1 VEFHDSR
8 TIPFFAINHN
18 FYFSI
23 QHYYNMSN
31 APDYKIC
38 LTMIVRNEA
47 ENVTK
52 CFDSVLPY
60 INYYVISDT
69 GSTDNTIEVIK
80 AYFAEK
86 GVDGV
91 VTEDV
96 WQNFGKNR
104 TIALEHA
111 RKLATNSNYCLMM
124 DADDYLTGTLEL
136 PLIGDKENDSF
147 FFTILDDGTN
157 NIYKRQQLFRRESKW
172 MYICPV
178 HEFAFCLDENTTTHF
193 LECDCKVIS
202 RRKGPIRNGESKDKV
217 NRKDTETLIAYI
229 ETEEGKQHGIK
240 SHCLYHIAACFSGMK
255 EYTKS
260 IEYHKKYIEHNAG
273 QPNGLI
279 WYNNYC
285 IGKCMLE
292 RGDAP
297 TDEVLQY
304 FVNGYNINPS
314 QNECLCEFGEH
325 LIRQM
330 KYEKALEVFTL
341 ASKNTIVPM
350 SLFFVDVG
358 IYGEGKFDGII
369 NNLKIAIA
377 INADKDWDNYKFCLF
392 MDAPNNKTFLKT
404 DTCNLK
410 TAKRIATKLGN
421 ITCFNTSG
429 EFKVKKLQNLSYMG
443 CLENKFYGLFVK
455 ILPILVIN
463 LGYSNLTNFKENV
476 PFSNKG
482 AYGSEICAVNL
493 AKQLSASYRVFIV
506 SHDNI
511 NAELEGVIYCNNE
524 SFAKFMEEKEVD
536 NGKEKVIDV
545 LILSRYIHYF
555 VDYAYKARKTLLW
568 LHDTEIGGGYGGKSF
583 GYALKPM
590 LKNVLPIIDNVV
602 VLSQWHREFM
612 GKEYGIPENK
622 MRIIGNG
629 LATTGATV
637 EGVDMS
643 KKIAGK
649 FIWTSSFVRGLE
661 RCVDYFHLIKKKMP
675 NAVLHIFRE
684 YEGYEH
690 LVDKWDYIKFYGKV
704 DNERVVEEFKTAS
717 VWFYPTQFLETYCI
731 SALEAQANGCL
742 CVCTNIGSL
751 TNVVADRGYLF
762 DADVMADKER
772 CVGFLMDCLKKNNVE
787 IIKKGMEYAK
797 GREWENVKDEWV
809 ELFEE

>member
-1 VEFHDSR
+1 
-8 TIPFFAINHN
+8 
-18 FYFSI
+18 
-23 QHYYNMSN
+23 
-31 APDYKIC
+31 
-38 LTMIVRNEA
+38 MIVRNEA

-80 AYFAEK
+80 TYFAK
-86 GVDGV
+86 AGIDGV

-104 TIALEHA
+104 TIVLEHA
-111 RKLATNSNYCLMM
+111 RKLAISSNYCLMM

-136 PLIGDKENDSF
+136 PKQKEGEKEIDSF
-147 FFTILDDGTN
+147 FFTIRDDGTN
-157 NIYKRQQLFRRESKW
+157 NIYKRQQLFRRESNW
-172 MYICPV
+172 IYVCPV
-178 HEFAFCLDENTTTHF
+178 HEFAFCLGSEAINALRGGSEASNATTYF

-202 RRKGPIRNGESKDKV
+202 CRKGPIRNGESKDKV
-217 NRKDTETLIAYI
+217 NRNDAQTLIEYI
-229 ETEEGKQHGIK
+229 ETEEGRQHAVK
-240 SHCLYHIAACFSGMK
+240 LHCLYHIASCFSGMK

-260 IEYHKKYIEHNAG
+260 IEYHKKYIECNAG

-285 IGKCMLE
+285 IGTCMLE
-292 RGDAP
+292 RGSEAINASRGGDAP

-314 QNECLCEFGEH
+314 QNECLCKFGEI
-325 LIRQM
+325 LIKQM

-341 ASKNTIVPM
+341 ASKNKTVPV
-350 SLFFVDVG
+350 SLFFVDVEL
-358 IYGEGKFDGII
+358 YGEGKFDNLI
-369 NNLKIAIA
+369 NSLKIAIA
-377 INADKDWDNYKFCLF
+377 INADKEWNENYKFCLF
-392 MDAPNNKTFLKT
+392 MDALNNKTFIKS
-404 DTCNLK
+404 DTCNLGM
-410 TAKRIATKLGN
+410 AKRIANKLNN
-421 ITCFNTSG
+421 ITCFNTNG
-429 EFKVKKLQNLSYMG
+429 EYKVGKVREITYTGCMG
-443 CLENKFYGLFVK
+443 CTFNGLFVK

-463 LGYSNLTNFKENV
+463 LGYSVLTDFKDNV
-476 PFSNKG
+476 PFSNKK

-493 AKQLSASYRVFIV
+493 AKQLSASYRVFVV

-511 NAELEGVIYCNNE
+511 NAEIDGVIYCNNE
-524 SFAKFMEEKEVD
+524 SFAKFMEEKD
-536 NGKEKVIDV
+536 MHNGKEKVIDV

-568 LHDTEIGGGYGGKSF
+568 LHDVEIGGGYGGKSF
-583 GYALKPM
+583 GYLLKPM

-612 GKEYGIPENK
+612 GKEFGIPENK
-622 MRIIGNG
+622 MRVVGNG
-629 LATTGATV
+629 TTAKV
-637 EGVDMS
+637 EGIDMN

-684 YEGYEH
+684 YDGFEH

-762 DADVMADKER
+762 GTDVMQNKEQ
-772 CVGFLMDCLKKNNVE
+772 CVEFLMDCLKKDNTE
-787 IIKKGMEYAK
+787 IIRKGMEFAR
-797 GREWENVKDEWV
+797 GREWEHVKEEWI